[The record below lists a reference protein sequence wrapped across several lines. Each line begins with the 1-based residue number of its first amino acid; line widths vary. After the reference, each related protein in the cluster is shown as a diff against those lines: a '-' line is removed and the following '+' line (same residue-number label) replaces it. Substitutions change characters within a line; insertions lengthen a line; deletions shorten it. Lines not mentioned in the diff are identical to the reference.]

1 MTKPQNPIDDL
12 FKDGLKNLEPEVNSE
27 ILNNSWDKISN
38 QIGNGFVKPSN
49 GGPKSSIFNKLTFK
63 GASLL
68 NKIIFSSVVV
78 ATISTVAIWVANSLE
93 NSPVEN
99 TTQTLSTDNE
109 TIDSSLNK
117 DTNNPISQTS
127 TYNKDSINKM
137 DLVKEQGS
145 KTNQDE
151 KLFNKPSSPKTQNR
165 INNFF
170 IDTIN
175 SSNAEDLTVNR
186 TIQSSQNVNK
196 EFEDK
201 MKKNIDRSIVLSENI
216 VCIDEKIEL
225 NLLDIDRNYMIDW
238 GTKIEN
244 KVEGGIHQHTYS
256 QVGDYTI
263 SVFPENIDYVK
274 KFKVSVT
281 QRPKAK
287 ISLLDCNK
295 LSCTFY
301 SESNANILSWYIKEL
316 NVWLQGNNISYT
328 FPDSGTYTLRLAA
341 IQNKNCIDTQTRIIR
356 VSNFEGVK
364 VAQNIITVNNDGLNE
379 ELVIDAEPLA
389 FFQLSVLN
397 NVGEEVFS
405 SYSVNN
411 RWNGN
416 YINGLPCKTGSY
428 RYVIKY
434 KTLKNNKIQYLS
446 GSVELVR

>member
-1 MTKPQNPIDDL
+1 MIKPQNPIDDL
-12 FKDGLKNLEPEVNSE
+12 FKNGLNNLEPEINSE
-27 ILNNSWDKISN
+27 ILNRSWDKISN
-38 QIGNGFVKPSN
+38 QIGNGIVNPSS
-49 GGPKSSIFNKLTFK
+49 GGANSSLFRKLTIK
-63 GASLL
+63 GTSIL
-68 NKIIFSSVVV
+68 NKIIISGIVV

-99 TTQTLSTDNE
+99 TTQTMSTDNE
-109 TIDSSLNK
+109 TIDSNL
-117 DTNNPISQTS
+117 
-127 TYNKDSINKM
+127 YKDSNSSISNTSSNKVDAINNM
-137 DLVKEQGS
+137 DLVKEQGF
-145 KTNQDE
+145 KTSQEE
-151 KLFNKPSSPKTQNR
+151 KYFSKPSSSKTQNSH
-165 INNFF
+165 NNFF

-175 SSNAEDLTVNR
+175 SSIADDLTVNR
-186 TIQSSQNVNK
+186 TIQSSPKVNK
-196 EFEDK
+196 KLEDK
-201 MKKNIDRSIVLSENI
+201 LKKNIDRSIVLSENI
-216 VCIDEKIEL
+216 VCIGEKIEL

-244 KVEGGIHQHTYS
+244 KVEGGIHHHTYS

-263 SVFPENIDYVK
+263 SVYPENIDYVK

-281 QRPKAK
+281 KSPKAK

-397 NVGEEVFS
+397 NIGEEVFS
-405 SYSVNN
+405 SYDVNN
-411 RWNGN
+411 RWNGS